1 MKTSHSRYID
11 VRGLRYHVRS
21 WGDPQAPK
29 LVLLHGWMDV
39 SASFQFLVDALRHEW
54 CVLAPDWRGF
64 GLTQWDP
71 NGYWFADYLA
81 DLDFLLREL
90 SPEAP
95 VNVAGHSMGGN
106 ALGLYAGARPHRVKR
121 IALLEGF
128 GLPRT
133 TPDKAPRRFAQWMD
147 DLAKPPSFK
156 SYASVDEVAERLKK
170 NNPKL
175 TDARARFLAPHW
187 ARPAAGGG
195 WELASDPRHKMV
207 HPILYRLEEAI
218 ACWKLITA
226 PTLWV
231 WGDGQW
237 MRDWFKTGKDNEEN
251 ELNERRAAI
260 AHLEE
265 ERIPE
270 AGHMLH
276 FDAPERLAE
285 ILETFFMQEA

>member
-21 WGDPQAPK
+21 WGDPDAPK
-29 LVLLHGWMDV
+29 LLLLHGWMDV
-39 SASFQFLVDALRHEW
+39 SASFQFLVDALRQDW

-64 GLTQWDP
+64 GLTQWAP
-71 NGYWFADYLA
+71 GGYWFADYLA

-90 SPEAP
+90 SPDAP

-106 ALGLYAGARPHRVKR
+106 VLGLYAGARPHRVKR

-133 TPDKAPRRFAQWMD
+133 TPDKAPRKFSQWMD
-147 DLAKPPSFK
+147 ELESPPGFK
-156 SYASVDEVAERLKK
+156 SYASVEDVVERLKK

-175 TDARARFLAPHW
+175 TDSRARFLAPHW
-187 ARPAAGGG
+187 AQPRADGS
-195 WELASDPRHKMV
+195 WELAADPRHKIV
-207 HPILYRLEEAI
+207 HPVLYRLEEAI

-237 MRDWFKTGKDNEEN
+237 MRDWFKTGRDDSEN
-251 ELNERRAAI
+251 ELQERRAAI

-265 ERIPE
+265 ARLPE

-285 ILETFFMQEA
+285 VLEEFFMRQT